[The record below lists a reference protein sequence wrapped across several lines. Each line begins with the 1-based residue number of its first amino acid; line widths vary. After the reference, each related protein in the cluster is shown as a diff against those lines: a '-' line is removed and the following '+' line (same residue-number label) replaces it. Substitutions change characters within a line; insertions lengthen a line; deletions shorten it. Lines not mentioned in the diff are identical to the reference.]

1 MTEKGK
7 WKCRAVWKN
16 HCKEV
21 LKALISGL
29 EVSPSLLALKYP
41 CSLALSLQSTPQPAD
56 MESTHCAALS
66 GAPAEWLGKQKCRDP
81 KAAAEPQPA
90 LGQCPAGPVEP
101 GVPVRALPTVAW
113 GRQTGVLA
121 EYEGWLVREVGHSRG
136 IPNSKLRWGPS
147 YWRETGNFETW

>member
-56 MESTHCAALS
+56 TESTHCAAFEWCTS
-66 GAPAEWLGKQKCRDP
+66 RVAGQAEMQ
-81 KAAAEPQPA
+81 
-90 LGQCPAGPVEP
+90 
-101 GVPVRALPTVAW
+101 
-113 GRQTGVLA
+113 
-121 EYEGWLVREVGHSRG
+121 
-136 IPNSKLRWGPS
+136 
-147 YWRETGNFETW
+147 